1 MKKRYEN
8 GGEVDIPR
16 FKAVR
21 SGTGEVVTTE
31 DGTPVLS
38 AGYDDPETIAAYKE
52 AARRSR
58 GLQMDKSFSP
68 LRRSPTGLRRLLSRL
83 LRTSEQ
89 QEEAEEKDKTFM
101 DAYLRGGKKKGGS
114 VTRGDG
120 IAKRGKTRG
129 RYI

>member
-1 MKKRYEN
+1 
-8 GGEVDIPR
+8 
-16 FKAVR
+16 
-21 SGTGEVVTTE
+21 VVTTE

-38 AGYDDPETIAAYKE
+38 AGYDDPETTAAYKE
-52 AARRSR
+52 AARRSEETTRRAR
-58 GLQMDKSFSP
+58 GLQMDQPFLP
-68 LRRSPTGLRRLLSRL
+68 LRRSSTGLRRLLGRL

-89 QEEAEEKDKTFM
+89 QEEAEKKDKAFT
-101 DAYLRGGKKKGGS
+101 DAYFSNGKKKGGS